1 MGGFGQRP
9 AQAEAGVPASRAGFH
24 RAAEETPGREG
35 AHRAVADT
43 DDRAGAHHVSAP
55 PFGPGPLRSI
65 GVRILL
71 PVLVATVGLVTLG
84 VMQTRDALT
93 ESARAGDARIL
104 ARTASTGI
112 AVAHQAELE
121 HAETIALRLRGGEA
135 GKQLL
140 EAQRAR
146 TDAARERYS
155 AAAREARVAAPA
167 LAAKLDAA
175 DGVLD
180 LLPGVRAMAVNAP
193 DGSPEVFDAYNAVT
207 HAMIGIADAVPSQL
221 TEPRLLESARA
232 VVLVTELEHLA
243 AEQLDLLR
251 RVFNRESLEPGE
263 LVRLAA
269 WEGAEH
275 HQLEVIERLPGPTGA
290 RFDALV
296 SGNDVTRARG
306 MRDKVLST
314 GGSPASLK
322 VDPDVWYAAQSGLL
336 RRLRLMQSELS
347 TTMEREAYDLQVA
360 AHKRTLATAALTSLL
375 VGLALAGAAIQ
386 AVRTSRRLRRM
397 RATALTVAHGELP
410 TAVARVSAARDES
423 GVRDTLEASGARVD
437 SMLPPGVD
445 EIGELSTAFAT
456 MHRQALWLAAEQAL
470 QRMETTATF
479 TALSR
484 RGQTLVQRQLHL
496 IGEFARQEGDPGS
509 RARLF
514 ALDHLAARMRRNE
527 ENLLVLAGGD
537 PGRRFTDAV
546 PIREMIQL
554 AAAEIEEPAR
564 VDAVA
569 TPLLAVSA
577 HVVGDVVHL
586 LAELLEN
593 AASFSPP
600 ATSVRVAARQA
611 VDHVT
616 LTIFDEGIGLTAERL
631 AEANKRIAHPSA
643 LTSTLVGTMGLLV
656 VGRLAA
662 RHGIRVQ
669 LTSVA
674 GGGTAATLTL
684 PDRVLAPLPPPPRF
698 YRGQL
703 LGPLPDPAP
712 SAAPP
717 RAGEAQPEEPVRLAP
732 VRMAPATVD
741 GITAAGLP
749 KRAPAQALPSGP
761 VAGRL
766 PAPPAPPRQRAG
778 GTPDPDEV
786 RARLSSLAS
795 GIAAGRR
802 TAPPQSTAPPSAAAP
817 PALSS
822 PSPEDA
828 HDEPR
833 YGLPT
838 GPRRL
843 R

>member
-9 AQAEAGVPASRAGFH
+9 APAD
-24 RAAEETPGREG
+24 P
-35 AHRAVADT
+35 VLP
-43 DDRAGAHHVSAP
+43 SAP
-55 PFGPGPLRSI
+55 AGHQPGPGLLRSI

-71 PVLVATVGLVTLG
+71 PVVVATAGLVTLG
-84 VMQTRDALT
+84 VIQTRDALT
-93 ESARAGDARIL
+93 QSDRAGDARIL

-112 AVAHQAELE
+112 AVAHQTELE
-121 HAETIALRLRGGEA
+121 YAETIALRLRGGEA

-146 TDAARERYS
+146 TDAARTRYM
-155 AAAREARVAAPA
+155 AVAREAREVSPA

-175 DGVLD
+175 DAVLAV
-180 LLPGVRAMAVNAP
+180 LPGVRAIAVSAP

-243 AEQLDLLR
+243 SEQLDLLR
-251 RVFNRESLEPGE
+251 RVFTRERLEPGE

-275 HQLEVIERLPGPTGA
+275 QQLEVIERLPGRTEERFGELVTG
-290 RFDALV
+290 DDV
-296 SGNDVTRARG
+296 SRARD
-306 MRDKVLST
+306 MRDKVLAT
-314 GGSPASLK
+314 GGAPASLQ
-322 VDPDVWYAAQSGLL
+322 VDPDVWWAAQSGLL
-336 RRLRLMQSELS
+336 RRLRLLQSELS
-347 TTMEREAYDLQVA
+347 TTMEREAYDIQVA
-360 AHKRTLATAALTSLL
+360 AHNRTLMTASLTGVL
-375 VGLALAGAAIQ
+375 VGLALAGAIIQ

-397 RATALTVAHGELP
+397 RATALTVAHAELP
-410 TAVARVSAARDES
+410 DAVARVSAARDEPA
-423 GVRDTLEASGARVD
+423 VRGTLQASGTRVEA
-437 SMLPPGVD
+437 MLPPGTD
-445 EIGELSTAFAT
+445 EIGELATAFAT
-456 MHRQALWLAAEQAL
+456 VHRQALRLAAEQAL
-470 QRMETTATF
+470 QRMETTAML

-496 IGEFARQEGDPGS
+496 ISEFARHEVDQTS

-537 PGRRFTDAV
+537 PGRRFVEPVAV
-546 PIREMIQL
+546 REVIQL
-554 AAAEIEEPAR
+554 AAAEIEEPGR
-564 VDAVA
+564 VDAVV
-569 TPLLAVSA
+569 TPLVAIAA

-593 AASFSPP
+593 ATSFAPP
-600 ATSVRVAARQA
+600 TTTVRVAARQA
-611 VDHVT
+611 VDHMA
-616 LTIFDEGIGLTAERL
+616 LAIFDEGIGLTADRL
-631 AEANKRIAHPSA
+631 AEANDRIAHPSA

-662 RHGIRVQ
+662 RHGIEVR

-674 GGGTAATLTL
+674 GGGTAATVTL
-684 PDRVLAPLPPPPRF
+684 PERVLAPLPPPARF

-703 LGPLPDPAP
+703 LGPVPGPAP

-717 RAGEAQPEEPVRLAP
+717 RTVVAYPDKPMR
-732 VRMAPATVD
+732 PAMVPAFVD
-741 GITAAGLP
+741 GRTASGLP
-749 KRAPAQALPSGP
+749 KRAPARALPAGP
-761 VAGRL
+761 VAGR
-766 PAPPAPPRQRAG
+766 PPVAVRP

-795 GIAAGRR
+795 GIAAGR
-802 TAPPQSTAPPSAAAP
+802 STSSP
-817 PALSS
+817 PATPTAS
-822 PSPEDA
+822 PQPTREDT
-828 HDEPR
+828 HESR
-833 YGLPT
+833 HGLPAR
-838 GPRRL
+838 PRRL

>member
-1 MGGFGQRP
+1 MGGFGRRP
-9 AQAEAGVPASRAGFH
+9 AQAADVVPA
-24 RAAEETPGREG
+24 
-35 AHRAVADT
+35 AHRAPEEGVGRVAV
-43 DDRAGAHHVSAP
+43 HHS
-55 PFGPGPLRSI
+55 GPGPLRSI

-71 PVLVATVGLVTLG
+71 PVVVATIGLVTLG
-84 VMQTRDALT
+84 VIQTRDALT
-93 ESARAGDARIL
+93 ESGRAGDARIL
-104 ARTASTGI
+104 ARTASAGI
-112 AVAHQAELE
+112 AVAHQTELE
-121 HAETIALRLRGGEA
+121 HTETIALRLRGGEA

-146 TDAARERYS
+146 TDAARARYT
-155 AAAREARVAAPA
+155 AVAHEAREVSPE
-167 LAAKLDAA
+167 LIGELDAA
-175 DGVLD
+175 DAVLD
-180 LLPGVRAMAVNAP
+180 VLPSVRAIAVSAP

-221 TEPRLLESARA
+221 SEPRLLESARA

-251 RVFNRESLEPGE
+251 RVFTRERLEPGE

-275 HQLEVIERLPGPTGA
+275 QQLEVIERLPGTTEE
-290 RFDALV
+290 RFAALV
-296 SGNDVTRARG
+296 AGDDVTRARDI
-306 MRDKVLST
+306 RDKVLGS
-314 GGSPASLK
+314 GGAPESLQ

-347 TTMEREAYDLQVA
+347 TTMEREAYDIQVA
-360 AHKRTLATAALTSLL
+360 AHRRTLGTGALTGLL
-375 VGLALAGAAIQ
+375 VGLSLAGAIIQ

-397 RATALTVAHGELP
+397 RATALTVAHDELP
-410 TAVARVSAARDES
+410 DAVARVSAAPDEPA
-423 GVRDTLEASGARVD
+423 VRGTLQDSGARVEA
-437 SMLPPGVD
+437 MLPPGAD
-445 EIGELSTAFAT
+445 EIGELATAFAT
-456 MHRQALWLAAEQAL
+456 VHRQALRLAAEQAL

-496 IGEFARQEGDPGS
+496 ISEFARHEVDQAS

-537 PGRRFTDAV
+537 PGRRFTEPV
-546 PIREMIQL
+546 PVREVIQL
-554 AAAEIEEPAR
+554 AAAEIEEPGR

-569 TPLLAVSA
+569 TPLVAVAA

-586 LAELLEN
+586 LAELMEN

-600 ATSVRVAARQA
+600 TTIVRVAARQA
-611 VDHVT
+611 VDHVA
-616 LTIFDEGIGLTAERL
+616 LSIFDEGIGLTADRL
-631 AEANKRIAHPSA
+631 AEANERIAHPSA

-662 RHGIRVQ
+662 RHGIEVR

-674 GGGTAATLTL
+674 GGGTAATVTL
-684 PDRVLAPLPPPPRF
+684 PERVLAPLPPPPRF

-703 LGPLPDPAP
+703 LGPVPEPP
-712 SAAPP
+712 SSAAPP
-717 RAGEAQPEEPVRLAP
+717 RTVLTVAEEPLKPAASLTRPALAE
-732 VRMAPATVD
+732 
-741 GITAAGLP
+741 GLTASGLP
-749 KRAPAQALPSGP
+749 RRAPARALPSGP
-761 VAGRL
+761 VAGR
-766 PAPPAPPRQRAG
+766 PPAVAAAWPGGG

-802 TAPPQSTAPPSAAAP
+802 STSPTASTQATR
-817 PALSS
+817 
-822 PSPEDA
+822 EDS
-828 HDEPR
+828 DEPR
-833 YGLPT
+833 NGLPT

>member
-1 MGGFGQRP
+1 MGGFGQGP
-9 AQAEAGVPASRAGFH
+9 AHAGTGVPAVH
-24 RAAEETPGREG
+24 RAA
-35 AHRAVADT
+35 HRAPEPGPRDERRVT
-43 DDRAGAHHVSAP
+43 AHHS
-55 PFGPGPLRSI
+55 GPGPLRSI

-71 PVLVATVGLVTLG
+71 PVVVATVGLVTLG
-84 VMQTRDALT
+84 VIQTRDALT
-93 ESARAGDARIL
+93 ESDRAGDARIL
-104 ARTASTGI
+104 ARTASAGI

-121 HAETIALRLRGGEA
+121 QTETIALRLRGGEA

-146 TDAARERYS
+146 TDAARARY
-155 AAAREARVAAPA
+155 ADAAREARKLSPA

-175 DGVLD
+175 DAVLD
-180 LLPGVRAMAVNAP
+180 VLPGVRSIAVSAP
-193 DGSPEVFDAYNAVT
+193 DGSPEVFDAYDAVT
-207 HAMIGIADAVPSQL
+207 QAMIGIADAVPSQL
-221 TEPRLLESARA
+221 SEPALVESARA

-243 AEQLDLLR
+243 SEQLDLLR
-251 RVFNRESLEPGE
+251 RVFTRERLEPGE

-269 WEGAEH
+269 WEGAEQQ
-275 HQLEVIERLPGPTGA
+275 QLDVIERLPGATGQ
-290 RFDALV
+290 RFAQLV
-296 SGNDVTRARG
+296 TGDDVTRARG
-306 MRDKVLST
+306 MRDAVVDT
-314 GGSPASLK
+314 GGAPASLR

-347 TTMEREAYDLQVA
+347 TAMEREAYDIQVD
-360 AHKRTLATAALTSLL
+360 AHARTLTTAALTGLL
-375 VGLALAGAAIQ
+375 VGLSLVGAVIQ
-386 AVRTSRRLRRM
+386 ALRTSRRLRRM

-410 TAVARVSAARDES
+410 DAVALVSEAPDEPAVRGTLHES
-423 GVRDTLEASGARVD
+423 GTRVEA
-437 SMLPPGVD
+437 MLPPGAD
-445 EIGELSTAFAT
+445 EIGELGAAFAT
-456 MHRQALWLAAEQAL
+456 VHRQALRLAAEQAL

-496 IGEFARQEGDPGS
+496 IGEFARHEVDPVG
-509 RARLF
+509 RARLL
-514 ALDHLAARMRRNE
+514 ALDHLAGRMRRNE

-537 PGRRFTDAV
+537 PGRRFTEPV
-546 PIREMIQL
+546 PVREVIGL

-569 TPLLAVSA
+569 APLLAIAA

-600 ATSVRVAARQA
+600 TTSVRVAARQA
-611 VDHVT
+611 VDHMS
-616 LTIFDEGIGLTAERL
+616 LSIFDEGIGLTAERL
-631 AEANKRIAHPSA
+631 AEANDRIARPSA

-662 RHGIRVQ
+662 RHGIKVR

-674 GGGTAATLTL
+674 GGGTAATVML
-684 PDRVLAPLPPPPRF
+684 PEHTLAPLPPPTRF

-703 LGPLPDPAP
+703 LGPLPEPTP

-717 RAGEAQPEEPVRLAP
+717 RALRTVTREPVP
-732 VRMAPATVD
+732 VPQAMVPASID
-741 GITAAGLP
+741 GRTASGLP
-749 KRAPAQALPSGP
+749 RRAAPTALPSGP
-761 VAGRL
+761 VAGRQRTVAL
-766 PAPPAPPRQRAG
+766 PSG

-795 GIAAGRR
+795 GIAAGRH
-802 TAPPQSTAPPSAAAP
+802 TATAASAPTA
-817 PALSS
+817 S
-822 PSPEDA
+822 PKPTREDS
-828 HDEPR
+828 HEPR
-833 YGLPT
+833 DGLPT